1 MLKQIICYI
10 VVSII
15 PNLQNELDIT
25 YLLGHLRLIISHIII
40 FLLTSSLFADENTD
54 YLETKKYSLGIFGAT
69 TFNSH
74 KTDFKQLVGIPNCC
88 NGFKSGNALGLNLGV
103 VYQYPISEILE
114 LDVRGVLLNLSG
126 DLISTQ
132 ELEIDDSQPAVT
144 EHLISTNI
152 SSAGLDIGLNYYFVE
167 RVHIK
172 SSFSYSYLYS
182 GTYEQE
188 ERLLEPQNY
197 GTFENGLRVRNE
209 RDGDIPELNDSFYSA
224 NFGIGYSL
232 ELNNRGSYLLIPE
245 FGIRFGLANI
255 NSQSWM
261 VNQITFG
268 VSLLFNKSTKGYS
281 NPITPYD

>member
-1 MLKQIICYI
+1 MKQIICYI
-10 VVSII
+10 VVSTI

-25 YLLGHLRLIISHIII
+25 YLLEYLRLIILHIII
-40 FLLTSSLFADENTD
+40 FLLTSSLYANENTD
-54 YLETKKYSLGIFGAT
+54 YLETKKYSIGIFGAT

-74 KTDFKQLVGIPNCC
+74 KTDFEQLVGIPNCC
-88 NGFKSGNALGLNLGV
+88 NGFKSGNAIGLNLGV
-103 VYQYPISEILE
+103 VYQYPISEVLE
-114 LDVRGVLLNLSG
+114 LDIRGSLLNLSG

-132 ELEIDDSQPAVT
+132 EILIDDTQPAVT
-144 EHLISTNI
+144 EHLISTNV
-152 SSAGLDIGLNYYFVE
+152 SSVGLDLGINYYFIE
-167 RVHIK
+167 RIHFK

-188 ERLLEPQNY
+188 ERLLEPLNY

-209 RDGDIPELNDSFYSA
+209 RDGDIPELNSSFYSA
-224 NFGIGYSL
+224 NIGIGYSL
-232 ELNNRGSYLLIPE
+232 ELNNKGSYLLIPE

-268 VSLLFNKSTKGYS
+268 VSLLFNKSSKGLN